1 VYIYSV
7 AATLRGAV
15 REVGQVEDPVNTF
28 MTILYTVLVFSYL
41 WLKFLWIS
49 LQLLTFVKG
58 MSLFIILVEH
68 CMSLVRSSNT

>member
-1 VYIYSV
+1 MYIYSV

-15 REVGQVEDPVNTF
+15 REVGQVEDSVNTF

-68 CMSLVRSSNT
+68 CMSLVRSE

>member
-1 VYIYSV
+1 MYIYSV

-68 CMSLVRSSNT
+68 CMSLVRSE